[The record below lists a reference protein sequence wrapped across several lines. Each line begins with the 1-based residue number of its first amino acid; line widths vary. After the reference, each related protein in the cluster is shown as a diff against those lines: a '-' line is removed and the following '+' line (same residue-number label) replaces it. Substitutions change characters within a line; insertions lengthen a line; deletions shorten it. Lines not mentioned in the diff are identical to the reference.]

1 MVVVKLNRTRLSH
14 SIPLLSFYTPEIVN
28 ALMNS
33 WCICSKL
40 TTKSPE
46 WHHLTSFLVTSLH
59 KKMKFTQFS
68 EKSLLKKSLVENFI
82 FCVVVYHNFKYIQ
95 YNINNINLVIF
106 VYEFEHVVDVWS
118 AYHRYS
124 KNWQFFILFWWALF
138 SKMAEAATGGVP

>member
-14 SIPLLSFYTPEIVN
+14 SIPLLSFYTPEIIN
-28 ALMNS
+28 ALINS

-46 WHHLTSFLVTSLH
+46 WHLSWWLHYTKKWSLRSFLRIWSP
-59 KKMKFTQFS
+59 
-68 EKSLLKKSLVENFI
+68 LLNKSLVENFI

-106 VYEFEHVVDVWS
+106 IYEFEHVVDVWS

>member
-1 MVVVKLNRTRLSH
+1 MNFLRISSALKEQYFFWSTREASGFHKYINSSSTSKSMVVVKLNRTRLSH

-28 ALMNS
+28 ALINS

-68 EKSLLKKSLVENFI
+68 E
-82 FCVVVYHNFKYIQ
+82 
-95 YNINNINLVIF
+95 NLVTFTEEIF
-106 VYEFEHVVDVWS
+106 SGKLYFLCRGLS
-118 AYHRYS
+118 
-124 KNWQFFILFWWALF
+124 
-138 SKMAEAATGGVP
+138 